1 MMIYFTHLMR
11 SVLKHV
17 NGLTFNIIYTA
28 IKPVLSFMPIL
39 NRALHTETL
48 EELLWKEHDDCVFQ
62 IYPVQIL
69 HPNRQ
74 VSRVIPI

>member
-1 MMIYFTHLMR
+1 MK
-11 SVLKHV
+11 S
-17 NGLTFNIIYTA
+17 
-28 IKPVLSFMPIL
+28 VLSFMPIP

-48 EELLWKEHDDCVFQ
+48 EELQWKEHDDCVFQ

-74 VSRVIPI
+74 VSRVIAI